1 MNAKTNL
8 DSILQR
14 LYRAKAA
21 SDGFDSSMPDD
32 PSGDG
37 LMDPQTSAQYETY
50 EDDYENTD
58 QLANM
63 DEDTSESME
72 EDNEE
77 ENSLGTFDLST
88 STSEEQSA
96 KGEYEDQLEDP
107 GTSMPAEAGQEKFSS
122 AMNCTLE
129 QNIAVFRKCAESL
142 WQTRQ
147 AQQNQ
152 VKQAYAYVSWAAP
165 AIGSFTKRAEE
176 LGASPEETNEM
187 AAIETIA
194 EEEPELLEALSEA
207 SPEELEELMEIADV
221 IESEGG
227 AEGGEDPAVEEKLA
241 SFQFTKRAIDE
252 GATPDEANEVAAIEA
267 LVQEEPELVE
277 ALSEASPEEL
287 AELADIANAIEEG
300 GAEEPEI
307 SPEEQIDLEKQSF
320 FAQRP
325 ANQQLLASMTTSQL
339 QKAAENIDEAIDQ
352 AENGTLSEEEIEEI
366 LADDETPEAVAD
378 EDDLEEKDSCSGRKK
393 KASSLSAEDLYRYSN
408 SSDLYAL
415 SLQKRAEEE
424 EAAYESLSPEEQAMI
439 DSASDEELQQAA
451 EQGEAAQEDPELLD
465 SMLSGEAPA
474 SEESEEPT
482 EEEALNELASAMEEE
497 GITPEALAEASKEA
511 YYRGDKS
518 AYQDY
523 NTACKVAAF
532 IRSGRHI
539 PGPAK
544 TEKAAR
550 VRHFSH
556 NYLKEV
562 MPQR

>member
-8 DSILQR
+8 DSLFQR
-14 LYRAKAA
+14 LYIAKKA

-37 LMDPQTSAQYETY
+37 LMDPQTGAQYETY

-58 QLANM
+58 TLANM

-72 EDNEE
+72 EDNEQ
-77 ENSLGTFDLST
+77 ENSLGTYQLST

-96 KGEYEDQLEDP
+96 KGEYEDRSEDP

-129 QNIAVFRKCAESL
+129 QNIAVFKKCAESL

-147 AQQNQ
+147 AQQNV
-152 VKQAYAYVSWAAP
+152 VKQAAAYVAKIAP
-165 AIGSFTKRAEE
+165 AIGSFTKYAED

-187 AAIETIA
+187 AAIEAIA
-194 EEEPELLEALSEA
+194 EEEPELLEALADA
-207 SPEELEELMEIADV
+207 SPEELEEIMEVADA
-221 IESEGG
+221 IE
-227 AEGGEDPAVEEKLA
+227 AEGAAEEVEPVEEKLA
-241 SFQFTKRAIDE
+241 SFQFTKRALDE

-277 ALSEASPEEL
+277 ALADASPEEL
-287 AELADIANAIEEG
+287 AELADIATAIEEG
-300 GAEEPEI
+300 GAEEPAI
-307 SPEEQIDLEKQSF
+307 SPEEQVDLEKQSF

-325 ANQQLLASMTTSQL
+325 ANQQLLASMTTEQL
-339 QKAAENIDEAIDQ
+339 QKAAESIDEAIDR
-352 AENGTLSEEEIEEI
+352 AENGTLSEEEINEI
-366 LADDETPEAVAD
+366 IADDETPEAVKD

-393 KASSLSAEDLYRYSN
+393 KASALSAEDLYRYSN

-424 EAAYESLSPEEQAMI
+424 AAAYESLSPEEKAMI

-474 SEESEEPT
+474 SEEEDSEPT

-532 IRSGRHI
+532 IRSGLHT